1 MKMVEA
7 AEMEMVFL
15 SILCDILK
23 NSEYA
28 DIIAKSLK
36 VWQSAAESLISGYAV
51 ARTKDFETGPTNTII
66 SHFKNRMLWWK

>member
-1 MKMVEA
+1 MVEYVKMVEA

-36 VWQSAAESLISGYAV
+36 V
-51 ARTKDFETGPTNTII
+51 
-66 SHFKNRMLWWK
+66 